1 MIKQDFINT
10 EIKGTESYILT
21 EFEFLVKEMANN
33 VDKELLKKAFKRGLE
48 IEKECNQLK
57 DLTNEQLLQELNKA
71 LKKLSDKL
79 SEDLDEDYDD

>member
-10 EIKGTESYILT
+10 EIKGSDSYVVT
-21 EFEFLVKEMANN
+21 EFEMLVKNMANK
-33 VDKELLKKAFKRGLE
+33 VDKDLLKKAFKRGLE
-48 IEKECNQLK
+48 LSEQDKHLD

-71 LKKLSDKL
+71 LEKILDSI